1 MKNLT
6 RRQAVKTGAPNLV
19 VVGGTEAGALPEDDD
34 DIVEPD
40 SCILLIDMDAE
51 VIARRLA
58 DKPWSDR
65 RRFFNNVIVESL
77 ENLQKHLDLI
87 GPKIGKRKTT
97 AYIDIVLIAMH
108 GRICEVLN
116 IWGLEAPPDEDAA
129 RIFALSGS
137 PEHRAAARV
146 FCGTGQA
153 ALDRLFKPASGL
165 MVFKNMSLV
174 ARPGLNELWRQTIGR
189 EPDHDDAS

>member
-1 MKNLT
+1 MT
-6 RRQAVKTGAPNLV
+6 TEKTD
-19 VVGGTEAGALPEDDD
+19 TSSDDD

-65 RRFFNNVIVESL
+65 ARFFNNVITESL

-116 IWGLEAPPDEDAA
+116 IWGLEVPPDKDAA
-129 RIFALSGS
+129 QLFALSGS
-137 PEHRAAARV
+137 PEHREAARV
-146 FCGTGQA
+146 FCGTSEA
-153 ALDRLFKPASGL
+153 ALNRLFEPATGL
-165 MVFKNMSLV
+165 MIFKNLSLA
-174 ARPGLNELWRQTIGR
+174 ARPGLNEQWR
-189 EPDHDDAS
+189 EHVK